1 MLLMHKGMLLMHKG
15 MLLVRKGMLLV
26 RKGMFPIRF
35 RYKRRKPSEIA
46 LEGFL
51 LKKTA
56 ATYSP
61 TGVQYHRRGRA

>member
-1 MLLMHKGMLLMHKG
+1 MH
-15 MLLVRKGMLLV
+15 KGMLLV